1 VSITFVHYLHTKIS
15 TVDDI
20 SPSINNA
27 TLAINYR
34 LVEIGKFTSI
44 NSKGLYI
51 IPTTKPHADMQN
63 ITGEEKTIAAKTSNC
78 LSTIKIYKSSLSFL
92 NEPDHYLF
100 LRQLREHQL
109 M

>member
-34 LVEIGKFTSI
+34 LVEIETIIARKFTF
-44 NSKGLYI
+44 SK
-51 IPTTKPHADMQN
+51 
-63 ITGEEKTIAAKTSNC
+63 
-78 LSTIKIYKSSLSFL
+78 
-92 NEPDHYLF
+92 
-100 LRQLREHQL
+100 
-109 M
+109 